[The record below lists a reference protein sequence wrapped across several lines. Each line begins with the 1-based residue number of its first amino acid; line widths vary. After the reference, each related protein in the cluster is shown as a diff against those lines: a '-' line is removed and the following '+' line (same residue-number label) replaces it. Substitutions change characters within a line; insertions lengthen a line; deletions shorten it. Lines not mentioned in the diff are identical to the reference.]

1 MDILISNPIK
11 RSYADRL
18 FNQNGFILMSMHK
31 MNVQIFSVHRPRSNA
46 ASLIGILLVSLL
58 NGIFWGAVVML
69 AGWSGGLFVMMI
81 ATLLTF
87 LGIALC
93 HVNSVDS

>member
-18 FNQNGFILMSMHK
+18 FNQNGFILIK

-93 HVNSVDS
+93 HGNSVDS